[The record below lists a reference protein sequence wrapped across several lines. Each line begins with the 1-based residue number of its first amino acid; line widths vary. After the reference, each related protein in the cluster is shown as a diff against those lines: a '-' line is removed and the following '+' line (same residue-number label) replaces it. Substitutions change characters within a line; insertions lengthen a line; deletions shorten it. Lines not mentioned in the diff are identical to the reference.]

1 MRTGHM
7 RTGYVGT
14 LAGAA
19 LMVLAIASAP
29 TAVAA
34 VDTGAVDAGAADT
47 PRPAKVVTVTVP
59 TATSTVGELQTW
71 RWSANKQ
78 EYVSVLGPVR
88 AYVGSQGVGRA
99 SESRSR
105 TPAGVFTLT
114 EAFGRLPNPGT
125 DLPYRKVGLSS
136 WWVSDV
142 DSPLYNTF
150 QRCRPGADCGFS
162 QAASE
167 QLGAIS
173 VYSHAVVIDY
183 NRDPVR
189 TGRGSAFFLHVT
201 DGRPTA
207 GCVAIDSRALVRV
220 MRWLKPQAEP
230 VISIGVGDAA
240 FEVLDR

>member
-1 MRTGHM
+1 
-7 RTGYVGT
+7 
-14 LAGAA
+14 
-19 LMVLAIASAP
+19 
-29 TAVAA
+29 
-34 VDTGAVDAGAADT
+34 
-47 PRPAKVVTVTVP
+47 VP

-125 DLPYRKVGLSS
+125 DLPYRKVGLSA

-189 TGRGSAFFLHVT
+189 PGRGSAFFLHVT

-240 FEVLDR
+240 FEVLKT